1 MNELLNEDYQKIK
14 WRLPKKQENLKKEDD
29 HSDYRS
35 QIQHFIQQQPTYLWN
50 CILVPI
56 TPTIQSY
63 HNFI

>member
-35 QIQHFIQQQPTYLWN
+35 QIQQQPTYLWN

-63 HNFI
+63 HNFYIK